1 MDQNETLQGL
11 RLVIDLPI
19 ALEGLRLQ
27 EVDATNMS
35 DDLLPGA
42 AEVTLV

>member
-1 MDQNETLQGL
+1 MGQNETLQGL
-11 RLVIDLPI
+11 RLVIDVPI
-19 ALEGLRLQ
+19 ALEGLRLH
-27 EVDATNMS
+27 EVHATNVS